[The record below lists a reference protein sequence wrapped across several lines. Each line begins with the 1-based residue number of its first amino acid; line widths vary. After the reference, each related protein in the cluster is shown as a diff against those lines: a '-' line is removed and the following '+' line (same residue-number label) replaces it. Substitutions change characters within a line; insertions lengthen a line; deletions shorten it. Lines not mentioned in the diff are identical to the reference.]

1 VVSQVFE
8 VTLLLLVVAVALITM
23 AVLRLLAALVV
34 EALELVLAG
43 QR

>member
-1 VVSQVFE
+1 